1 MFPQYVSFVVY
12 FQYPVVN
19 GLNECFCEHC
29 NVCWHSEG
37 ACGNGESWRR
47 EVGQVGQI
55 LDHVL
60 LGGGEDIL

>member
-1 MFPQYVSFVVY
+1 MSAF
-12 FQYPVVN
+12 
-19 GLNECFCEHC
+19 FCEHC

-37 ACGNGESWRR
+37 ACGNEESWRR

-60 LGGGEDIL
+60 LGGEEDILLL